1 MVNSINTNIAAYFA
15 QANIGTAANATSAS
29 VARLSSGNRIIKA
42 SDDVAALSIGT
53 SLRSN
58 VSTLRVAKLNTS
70 IGTSLLQVADGALAQ
85 ISEIVQRQKALAVQ
99 ASSGSLSPTQR
110 GFLNTE
116 FQQLVAE
123 IDRIA
128 TGTNFNG
135 VSLLNGSLTSTGSFI
150 TNDPAANTNF
160 VFTKNGDST
169 SNPVISA
176 TAVVVASDGTN
187 GYNPSVI
194 GNMEDVTFT
203 NVGAADDGTA
213 IQMRMTI
220 NGVLFQGVA
229 NMTVLDATDSDE
241 TVALTLEEVGP
252 TFNDSNGS
260 TNDPMRITITF
271 QENTATAVS
280 SLATF
285 MTAAGTAATTI
296 LEDSYISQ
304 QRNLA
309 DYATA
314 NQANTVLA
322 GVSAAPVFLTNS
334 MSTELSGAAG
344 NTFGNVSSISV
355 TRVGDAADA
364 NGGITAVVNGFTY
377 SLANLAAITDSSD
390 GILDAGD
397 VITLTRI
404 YDDPTLGDSRT
415 ETITYTLTGLTT
427 SVNLNTVDGAQA
439 LEDALKQVFGVSA
452 SGNSGGIS
460 YQVGVNSTDTL
471 TVAIDDVQTE
481 ELYAGATLNVLTAEA
496 ATTATDALD
505 VAINAITAAR
515 AGVGA
520 LQSRFNFASANIDS
534 SIQNQDAARGELLD
548 TDVASEATMYATSQV
563 KLQAGIS
570 VLAQANQQLQSLL
583 KLIG

>member
-15 QANIGTAANATSAS
+15 QTNIALAANSTSQS

-42 SDDVAALSIGT
+42 SDDVAGLSIGT

-70 IGTSLLQVADGALAQ
+70 LGTSLLQVADGGLSQ
-85 ISEIVQRQKALAVQ
+85 ISEILQRQKALSVQ
-99 ASSGSLSPTQR
+99 ASSGSLSATQR
-110 GFLNTE
+110 GFLNQE

-135 VSLLNGSLTSTGSFI
+135 VSLLNGALTSTGSFI
-150 TNDPAANTNF
+150 TSDPAANTNF
-160 VFTKNGDST
+160 AFTMVGDSS

-176 TAVVVASDGTN
+176 NAVVVASDGTN
-187 GYNPSVI
+187 GYNPNVI
-194 GNMEDVTFT
+194 GNIENVTFT
-203 NVGAADDGTA
+203 NVGATDNATA

-229 NMTVLDATDSDE
+229 DASGLDATDSNE
-241 TVALTLEEVGP
+241 TVAFTLEEVGP
-252 TFNDSNGS
+252 TFNDSDGS

-285 MTAAGTAATTI
+285 MTAAGTAGTTI
-296 LEDSYISQ
+296 LEGSYISQ
-304 QRNLA
+304 QRNLTG
-309 DYATA
+309 YATA
-314 NQANTVLA
+314 SQANTVLA
-322 GVSAAPVFLTNS
+322 GVSAAPVFTTNS
-334 MSTELSGAAG
+334 MDTATGD
-344 NTFGNVSSISV
+344 TFGNVSSISV

-364 NGGITAVVNGFTY
+364 NGAISAVVNGFTY

-397 VITLTRI
+397 VITLTRV
-404 YDDPTLGDSRT
+404 YDDPDLGASRT
-415 ETITYTLTGLTT
+415 ETIAYTLTGLTT

-439 LEDALKQVFGVSA
+439 LEDALKQVFGVST
-452 SGNSGGIS
+452 SGNSGGINF
-460 YQVGVNSTDTL
+460 QVGVNSTDSL
-471 TVAIDDVQTE
+471 TVAIDDVQTT
-481 ELYAGATLNVLTAEA
+481 ELYASATLDVLTSGA

-505 VAINAITAAR
+505 VAINAVTAAR

-548 TDVASEATMYATSQV
+548 TDVAAEATMYATSQV